1 MTWFSDRS
9 GMASIGTRVT
19 ATAPHAHSAR
29 KAATTTNRLCSDQR
43 MRWLIMARPSL
54 DFVAAVGHRR
64 AEERI
69 VDRRVAREP
78 AAGAEHGRHRAFEH
92 METLAVVDV
101 RFTGEIRQGG
111 AERLER
117 AAGGTKVRAFD
128 QGALEGR

>member
-43 MRWLIMARPSL
+43 MRWLIMAGTSFDL
-54 DFVAAVGHRR
+54 VAAVGHRR

-78 AAGAEHGRHRAFEH
+78 AAGAEHGRHRAFEDVQA
-92 METLAVVDV
+92 LAVIDV
-101 RFTGEIRQGG
+101 RFAGEIRHGG
-111 AERLER
+111 AERFEG
-117 AAGGTKVRAFD
+117 AAGRAEIRAVD
-128 QGALEGR
+128 EGATE